1 MKKTILLTICAVSLA
16 IMCAITLVF
25 AYQKYTHYRYIKAE
39 EARAARLT
47 PIRRN

>member
-1 MKKTILLTICAVSLA
+1 MKKNILLTICAVSLA
-16 IMCAITLVF
+16 IICAVVLVF

-39 EARAARLT
+39 EERAGRLT